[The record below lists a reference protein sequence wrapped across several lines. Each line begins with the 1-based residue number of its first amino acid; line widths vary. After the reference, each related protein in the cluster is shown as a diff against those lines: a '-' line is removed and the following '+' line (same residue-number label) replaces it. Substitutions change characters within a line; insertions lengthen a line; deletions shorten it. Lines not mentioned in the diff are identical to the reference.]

1 MLLLSTIGYAKL
13 PQILRFKVLEHISL
27 LFEVAKLENMQHLTY
42 NSLIGRIQVE
52 LDVFLSNI
60 FGDPY
65 VQGDY

>member
-13 PQILRFKVLEHISL
+13 PQILRFKVLEPISL
-27 LFEVAKLENMQHLTY
+27 LFEVAKLENMQYLTY